1 MTPSEAPTATPS
13 VALEVV
19 HQLFVLLK
27 TSAVYGRDNEGY
39 SKLAASAN
47 AIIAKECAQEGHILL
62 EASGDHLF
70 FNKRPMRFQAGNYAA
85 GRFLLEE
92 MKRRGVGAVEISA
105 GCSGNELD
113 AFVFAFKVA
122 GPRSNDGFARLRA
135 QLSSEG
141 VTGIE
146 VRPYVAAPD
155 EELTPADSAH
165 LAKKAFTQAVSL
177 VEEVMTRA
185 RAGQDVDFTQAKHV
199 VRGLADRVIADEQ
212 ALLELAAIH
221 DFDEYTYAHSVN
233 VSVYSIA
240 IGVRLG
246 LDRALLS
253 ELGFGGLFHDVGKIR
268 LSAELINNPGAL
280 DEADWC
286 AMRQH
291 PVLGAKILLGM
302 KQEHDRTL
310 TRAVSMAFEHHL
322 GADGSGYPR
331 LARPRRQDIF
341 SRIVAI
347 ADIFDA
353 ISSGRVYMKTPSGP
367 DEALRKMHPLA
378 GTRIDAFLFKLFVNA
393 VGILPIGTFVLLDTG
408 ELGVVCRNDPADPQR
423 PQVTV
428 FADRQG
434 ERATAEVVDL
444 ARLDGAS
451 GRPLRSIE
459 RVLDANKHGVDV
471 QKHLGTA

>member
-1 MTPSEAPTATPS
+1 MTASETPTATPA

-27 TSAVYGRDNEGY
+27 AAAVYGRDNEVY
-39 SKLAASAN
+39 AKTAASALV
-47 AIIAKECAQEGHILL
+47 IIANARAEEGQLLL

-70 FNKRPMRFQAGNYAA
+70 FNKRPIRFQAGNYAA
-85 GRFLLEE
+85 GRFLFEE
-92 MKRRGVGAVEISA
+92 MKRRGVGAVEIST
-105 GCSGNELD
+105 GCSGKELD
-113 AFVFAFKVA
+113 AFVFAFKAA

-135 QLSSEG
+135 QLSCEG
-141 VTGIE
+141 VSGIAI
-146 VRPYVAAPD
+146 RPYIAALD
-155 EELTPADSAH
+155 EEPESADPAC

-177 VEEVMTRA
+177 VEDVMTRA
-185 RAGQDVDFTQAKHV
+185 RAGQEVNFSHAKHV
-199 VRGLADRVIADEQ
+199 VHGLADRVIADEQ
-212 ALLELAAIH
+212 TLLELAAIH

-253 ELGFGGLFHDVGKIR
+253 ELGFGGLFHDVGKVR
-268 LSAELINNPGAL
+268 LPTELINKPGAL

-286 AMRQH
+286 AMRRH
-291 PVLGAKILLGM
+291 PSLGSKILLGM
-302 KQEHDRTL
+302 RREHDRTL
-310 TRAVSMAFEHHL
+310 SRAVSVAFEHHL

-367 DEALRKMHPLA
+367 DEALRKMHLIA
-378 GTRIDAFLFKLFVNA
+378 GTRIDAFLFKLFINA
-393 VGILPIGTFVLLDTG
+393 VGILPIGTLVLLDTG
-408 ELGVVCRNDPADPQR
+408 ELGVVRRNDPADPQR

-428 FADRQG
+428 FADRRG
-434 ERATAEVVDL
+434 AKAVVEIVDL
-444 ARLDGAS
+444 AHRDGAS
-451 GRPLRSIE
+451 GKPLRSIR
-459 RVLDANKHGVDV
+459 RVLDAHKHGVDV